1 MNLVLRSVLPVLM
14 SSTAF
19 GASIFFSTDGT
30 ATPGYTPGLFWT
42 ASFTLSGPSSVS
54 VEMQFTS
61 STTGTVTSIVAPL
74 SATLSDVTF
83 ALRSDAAGMAGVV
96 IDLFTFHSVT
106 GTPQL
111 LSAPSMNHGQL
122 TAGTLYW
129 LEAVAPVPSIQNQSV
144 NWYDALP
151 SVNGNVEVENP
162 VPAVLTN
169 QSMAAFAVNGIVP
182 EPATLF
188 ATGLALVLL
197 SVLYRRGITRSQRR
211 RGTLPKSP

>member
-1 MNLVLRSVLPVLM
+1 M

-30 ATPGYTPGLFWT
+30 ASPAYTPGLFWM
-42 ASFTLSGPSSVS
+42 ASSSIGGPVVS

-61 STTGTVTSIVAPL
+61 SITGTVDSIVVPL
-74 SATLSDVTF
+74 SASLADVTF
-83 ALRSDAAGMAGVV
+83 ALRTDAAGMAGIV
-96 IDLFTFHSVT
+96 IDLFTFHGVT

-111 LSAPSMNHGQL
+111 LTATSMNHAQL
-122 TAGTLYW
+122 TGGTLYW
-129 LEAVAPVPSIQNQSV
+129 LEALAPTPAIQTQSV
-144 NWYDALP
+144 NWYIAVP
-151 SVNGNVEVENP
+151 AVNGKVEVENP

-169 QSMAAFAVNGIVP
+169 QSISAFAVAGTVP
-182 EPATLF
+182 EPATLC

-197 SVLYRRGITRSQRR
+197 SVLYRRRLTRSPQR